1 MIRPRCGALFLVVA
15 TLVCALHALPLAA
28 GEEDPISRA
37 RQAITA
43 GDELFSDGKITLACR
58 QYEVAL
64 GVAPQWWYS
73 AYKRALCRARRGA
86 TPDALYLL
94 RMASAARG
102 ELYILH
108 LALAR
113 EYRKSGVPDRAVE
126 EYEKAISLT
135 KGAVEPMLELAL
147 VLLELGRG
155 GEAEAVLKKAA
166 YFASTN
172 LAVRSRL
179 ARVAENLGHLDV
191 AEDEFRFLAMYG
203 VNRRRNL
210 AELSRFYSRHDE
222 REQAIAVLRTLKERG
237 EGMLRPQLPPP
248 KFKPP
253 GTR

>member
-1 MIRPRCGALFLVVA
+1 VTATLAGALLSA
-15 TLVCALHALPLAA
+15 PAA
-28 GEEDPISRA
+28 AQDDDPISRA
-37 RQAITA
+37 RKAITA
-43 GDELFSDGKITLACR
+43 GDELFSDGKVLLACR

-73 AYKRALCRARRGA
+73 AYKRALCAALAGDS
-86 TPDALYLL
+86 PDALYLL

-113 EYRKSGVPDRAVE
+113 EYRKAGDGERAAE
-126 EYEKAISLT
+126 EYRKAIALT

-147 VLLELGRG
+147 VLLDLERPADAEL
-155 GEAEAVLKKAA
+155 VLKKAA
-166 YFASTN
+166 YFGSSN

-179 ARVAENLGHLDV
+179 ARVAESQGHLAV
-191 AEDEFRFLAMYG
+191 AEDEFRFLARYG

-222 REQAIAVLRTLKERG
+222 REQAIEVLRTLKARG
-237 EGMLRPQLPPP
+237 GGSRAAQLPPP
-248 KFKPP
+248 KFKVP